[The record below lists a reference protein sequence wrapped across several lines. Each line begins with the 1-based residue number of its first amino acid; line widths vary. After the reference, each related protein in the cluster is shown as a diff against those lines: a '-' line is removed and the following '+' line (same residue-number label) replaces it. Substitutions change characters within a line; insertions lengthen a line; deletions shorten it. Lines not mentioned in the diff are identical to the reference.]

1 MVGFGTPAK
10 FVRYAVRRLRDQGLR
25 VGYVR
30 PITLWP
36 FPTDI
41 VAAAAEGKHSV
52 LVFELNSG
60 QMIDDV
66 RLAVLGRAPVRGIG
80 GISTD
85 HSGFGVGALLDV
97 EVIAARI
104 QDAVAAGVPA

>member
-1 MVGFGTPAK
+1 MPM
-10 FVRYAVRRLRDQGLR
+10 R
-25 VGYVR
+25 
-30 PITLWP
+30 
-36 FPTDI
+36 
-41 VAAAAEGKHSV
+41 SV

-66 RLAVLGRAPVRGIG
+66 RLAVLGRAPVLGIG

-97 EVIAARI
+97 EVIAGRI
-104 QDAVAAGVPA
+104 EEAITKEGVPA

>member
-1 MVGFGTPAK
+1 
-10 FVRYAVRRLRDQGLR
+10 
-25 VGYVR
+25 
-30 PITLWP
+30 
-36 FPTDI
+36 
-41 VAAAAEGKHSV
+41 V

-66 RLAVLGRAPVRGIG
+66 RLAVLGRAPVTGIG

-97 EVIAARI
+97 EVIAGRI
-104 QDAVAAGVPA
+104 EAAVGEEVPA

>member
-1 MVGFGTPAK
+1 
-10 FVRYAVRRLRDQGLR
+10 VRRLRDQGLR

-36 FPTDI
+36 FPTDA
-41 VAAAAEGKHSV
+41 VAEAGVGRQSV
-52 LVFELNSG
+52 LVFELNAG

-66 RLAVLGRAPVRGIG
+66 RLAVLGRAPVRSIG

-85 HSGFGVGALLDV
+85 HSGFGVGPLLDV
-97 EVIAARI
+97 EVIAGRI
-104 QDAVAAGVPA
+104 EAAVAEEGVLA